1 MAHGDGRYAK
11 LLRTLSRV
19 DLLILDDWGPEVLT
33 AQQRRDLLEIVEDR
47 YNARSLLITSQIL
60 RGAPRKNCKCSEYC
74 YALFWRSGG
83 GNFNPFKDKSRFAC
97 GTTLHKHDGVPVPN
111 EENVMLGKFFD
122 SSPGG
127 LLRVRSLREGV
138 HGSLLDSFSG
148 ALLQSR
154 YANITARKH
163 LRAAEHFAHWANSHG
178 IAMPQWNDS
187 LLERFGRHLRQ
198 RRCPYGHSRP
208 TNQLTGASLFL
219 EHLHITGTI
228 SSASADPTDRPAV
241 LVSFRRWM
249 REQRGT
255 LDVSLDNYDIPIRTL
270 LEHLGDSLEQL
281 NAQRLRQCF
290 LMYCSGKS
298 HTLIKHGATALRMF
312 VRFLIAEGRCP
323 VGLEAAIPLVPHWRL
338 SSLPRYLQPEE
349 VERILALCN
358 PITAVGKRDRAI
370 LLLLA
375 RLGLRAGDIV
385 QLHLSDI
392 DWKDAWVHVYGKS
405 RRQTRLP
412 LTQEVGDAL
421 VSYLLEGRP
430 QTDRDR
436 VFLCCSCAVPPLCC
450 PPRRLGHC

>member
-1 MAHGDGRYAK
+1 
-11 LLRTLSRV
+11 
-19 DLLILDDWGPEVLT
+19 
-33 AQQRRDLLEIVEDR
+33 
-47 YNARSLLITSQIL
+47 
-60 RGAPRKNCKCSEYC
+60 
-74 YALFWRSGG
+74 
-83 GNFNPFKDKSRFAC
+83 
-97 GTTLHKHDGVPVPN
+97 
-111 EENVMLGKFFD
+111 MLGKFFD

-187 LLERFGRHLRQ
+187 LLERFGCHLRQ
-198 RRCPYGHSRP
+198 RRCSYGHSRP

-228 SSASADPTDRPAV
+228 SSASADPTDRPAM

-270 LEHLGDSLEQL
+270 LEHLGDSPEQL

-312 VRFLIAEGRCP
+312 VRFLIAEGRCL

-392 DWKDAWVHVYGKS
+392 DWKDAWVHVCGKS
-405 RRQTRLP
+405 RRQTLLP

-421 VSYLLEGRP
+421 VSYLQEGRP
-430 QTDRDR
+430 QTDSDR
-436 VFLCCSCAVPPLCC
+436 VFVRCRAPFRPFAAHHAVSVMVDRAM
-450 PPRRLGHC
+450 RRAGVTPAGRGAAHLLRHSVATSLLRQGVSLQDISTLLRHRSIQTTQIYAKVDVSTLDQIAQPWPEVQPC